1 MRALALF
8 ALLCAVPAGAQL
20 RDTHLGAGVA
30 VASNGWMSGTGKS
43 VEGSAYLFSWLPT
56 VTVRADVGL
65 QRMDLSGSPLSCE
78 MVERFYCTG
87 RSDGL
92 RSAYGRIGAVVDF
105 TPADADFGAYLMPLS
120 VGVGHVRT
128 VSREY
133 QAPTALCVENGEL
146 ISCPDNP
153 PWATFT
159 SARSGFGPSLGASAG
174 VSRHFGSFGI
184 HAEGR
189 VAMVRALGQNV
200 STASLTL
207 LFSRRGW

>member
-1 MRALALF
+1 MRALAVF

-30 VASNGWMSGTGKS
+30 MASNGWTSGSGS
-43 VEGSAYLFSWLPT
+43 SLEGSGYLFSWRPT

-65 QRMDLSGSPLSCE
+65 QRMDLSGSPFSCQ
-78 MVERFYCTG
+78 MVEQFYCTG

-92 RSAYGRIGAVVDF
+92 RSGYGRIGAVVDF
-105 TPADADFGAYLMPLS
+105 TPDDANYGAYLMPLS
-120 VGVGHVRT
+120 VGMGHVRI

-133 QAPTALCVENGEL
+133 QAPTGICVENGEL

-159 SARSGFGPSLGASAG
+159 SARSGFGPSLGAGAG
-174 VSRHFGSFGI
+174 VSRHVGSFGI

-189 VAMVRALGQNV
+189 VAMTRALDQNV
-200 STASLTL
+200 STMSLTF